1 MKPLKMA
8 DVFWVELLIY
18 QSHREIIGTS
28 SVLGRPQPWDAMG
41 VTVLPGIFN
50 QATMST
56 STIKKFL
63 GFKKSERKALI

>member
-1 MKPLKMA
+1 MA

-18 QSHREIIGTS
+18 HVRHREIIGTS
-28 SVLGRPQPWDAMG
+28 SVGPRPWDAMG
-41 VTVLPGIFN
+41 Y

-63 GFKKSERKALI
+63 GFKKSQRKALI

>member
-1 MKPLKMA
+1 
-8 DVFWVELLIY
+8 
-18 QSHREIIGTS
+18 
-28 SVLGRPQPWDAMG
+28 MG